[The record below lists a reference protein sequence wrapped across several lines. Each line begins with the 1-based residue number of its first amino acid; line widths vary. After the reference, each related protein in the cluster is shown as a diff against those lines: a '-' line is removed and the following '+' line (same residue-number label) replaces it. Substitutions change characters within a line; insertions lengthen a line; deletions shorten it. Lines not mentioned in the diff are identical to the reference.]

1 MVLDYVGIPWVI
13 GCNERWNNN
22 FNELVAY
29 DKANGSVDVRK
40 SNGELGRWVHN
51 QRQAYK
57 FFNSGKK
64 STLTPER
71 IERLESIGFKWR
83 VVDGPDEAW
92 NTKLELLQQY
102 KHNKGHASVPRNDK
116 VLGRWVATQC
126 EQFKKKQEGLK
137 STMTDDRIHKLE
149 SINFLWVVGSP
160 RKGCHKRAPKEVH
173 QEDNGAVDLDEDVA
187 AHFTVMSI

>member
-1 MVLDYVGIPWVI
+1 MGFPWVM
-13 GCNERWNNN
+13 GYNERWNNN

-29 DKANGSVDVRK
+29 DKANGSVDVQK

-83 VVDGPDEAW
+83 VLMALTRPGIPSS
-92 NTKLELLQQY
+92 NFCNSTSITKDTPVSHAMTRYLGAGLQR
-102 KHNKGHASVPRNDK
+102 SVNNSR
-116 VLGRWVATQC
+116 R
-126 EQFKKKQEGLK
+126 
-137 STMTDDRIHKLE
+137 S
-149 SINFLWVVGSP
+149 
-160 RKGCHKRAPKEVH
+160 KRA
-173 QEDNGAVDLDEDVA
+173 
-187 AHFTVMSI
+187 